1 MTEHTP
7 DQHSTEL
14 REQAEKRLVDGT
26 SLNDSLP
33 PPEALVHELQVHQI
47 ELEMQNEALRQAQ
60 AELEASR
67 DRYAD
72 LYEFAPVGYLTLSLE
87 GLIEAANLTATTLL
101 GVERKQLLG
110 RRFALIVTLADR
122 DAWHRHFIQAV
133 TREDSL
139 ALNLNL
145 LRGDGVP
152 LPAHIVCRNMVAAG
166 AAPALRLAFT
176 DMSELRQAQR
186 VSWESEMKYRLLAEY
201 AADWIF
207 WTGVDGRFRYV
218 SPACES
224 LLGYPPEAFLAD
236 PDLMLRLIHPDDRAR
251 YQAHL
256 AVGVADAEEMEFRMV
271 RRNGELCWISH
282 QCRPIY
288 DDAGLSLGRRGSNR
302 DITKRKAA
310 DEQIRK
316 LSLAVEQSQESIVIT
331 NLTADI
337 EYVNDAFVATTGYS
351 REELIGQ
358 NQRLLQSGKTPRAT
372 YTSLWATLAEGRGW
386 TGEFINR
393 RRDGSEYIELDLIS
407 PIRDSDGRI
416 THYVGV
422 KQDVTEKK
430 RMREELDHYHNQ
442 LESLVAE
449 RTIEL
454 TAARQAAE
462 AANRAKSA
470 FLANMS
476 HEIRTPLNAITG
488 IGQLVRR
495 AGVTPQQADWLG
507 KVDTASGHLL
517 DIINA
522 VLDLSKIEAGKFTL
536 EEAPVDVSRVTLNV
550 AAMLYERA
558 KAKHLELNV
567 ESQPLPYLLQGDA
580 TRLQQALLNY
590 ATNAIKFTESGS
602 VTLRVLPEA
611 EAGDSVQVRFEVVDT
626 GIGIAPEVIG
636 KLFADFEQ
644 ADNSITRKYGG
655 TGLGLAIT
663 RKLARLMGGDAGV
676 VSDQGAGS
684 TFWFTVRLKKGA
696 ALVEASAAPTSAA
709 GSDEILLVRDY
720 AGRRILLA
728 EDEPINREMALIQL
742 QEVGLSVDVAEDGV
756 EALELAGRNDYDLI
770 LMDMQMPR
778 MDGLDATRQI
788 RLLPDGARI
797 PIIAMTANA
806 FAEDKA
812 QCMQA
817 GMNDFLAKPAYPE
830 QLYTMLLKW
839 LAQCGR

>member
-1 MTEHTP
+1 MTEHSNEQPNTV
-7 DQHSTEL
+7 L
-14 REQAEKRLVDGT
+14 RQLAEQRLVDGQ
-26 SLNDSLP
+26 LPKDSP
-33 PPEALVHELQVHQI
+33 PKSEALVHELQVHQI

-60 AELEASR
+60 VELEASR
-67 DRYAD
+67 DRYVD
-72 LYEFAPVGYLTLSLE
+72 LYEFAPVGYLTLSRD

-110 RRFALIVTLADR
+110 HRFAPFVTLADR
-122 DAWHRHFIQAV
+122 DVWHRHFIEAV

-145 LRGDGVP
+145 LRVDGAT
-152 LPAHIVCRNMVAAG
+152 LPAHIVCRRMVAAG
-166 AAPALRLAFT
+166 AAPTLHLAFT

-186 VSWESEMKYRLLAEY
+186 VSWESEMKFRVLGEY

-207 WTGVDGRFRYV
+207 WIGTDGRFRYV
-218 SPACES
+218 SPACEA
-224 LLGYPPEAFLAD
+224 LLGYPPEAYVAD

-256 AVGVADAEEMEFRMV
+256 AEGVTDAEEMEFRMF

-288 DDAGLSLGRRGSNR
+288 DDAGLCLGRRGSYR

-310 DEQIRK
+310 DEQVRK
-316 LSLAVEQSQESIVIT
+316 LSMAVEQSQESIVIT
-331 NLTADI
+331 NLAADI
-337 EYVNDAFVATTGYS
+337 EYVNDAFVTTSGYS
-351 REELIGQ
+351 REELIGR
-358 NQRLLQSGKTPRAT
+358 NQRILQSGKTPRAA
-372 YTSLWATLAEGRGW
+372 YTALWATLAEGRHW
-386 TGEFINR
+386 SGEFINR
-393 RRDGSEYIELDLIS
+393 RRDGSEYIELNLIS
-407 PIRDSDGRI
+407 PIRDPDGRI

-422 KQDVTEKK
+422 KQDVTERK
-430 RMREELDHYHNQ
+430 RMSEELDRYHHQ

-454 TAARQAAE
+454 TEARHAAE

-495 AGVTPQQADWLG
+495 AGVTLQQADWLD
-507 KVDTASGHLL
+507 KVDAAGGHLL
-517 DIINA
+517 EIINA
-522 VLDLSKIEAGKFTL
+522 ILDLSKIEAGKFAL

-558 KAKHLELNV
+558 TAKNLELAV
-567 ESQPLPYLLQGDA
+567 ETHPLPYLLLGDA

-590 ATNAIKFTESGS
+590 ATNAIKFTETGGL
-602 VTLRVLPEA
+602 TLRVQA
-611 EAGDSVQVRFEVVDT
+611 EEDFGDSVRVRFEVADT
-626 GIGIAPEVIG
+626 GIGIAPEVVG

-644 ADNSITRKYGG
+644 ADNSTTRKYGG

-663 RKLARLMGGDAGV
+663 RKLAQLMGGDAGV
-676 VSDQGAGS
+676 VSAPGAGS

-696 ALVEASAAPTSAA
+696 ALVATPAAPASTAV
-709 GSDEILLVRDY
+709 SDETVLARDY

-728 EDEPINREMALIQL
+728 EDEPVNRELALINL
-742 QEVGLSVDVAEDGV
+742 EAVSLSVDTAEDGV
-756 EALELAGRNDYDLI
+756 EALELAGRNVYDLI
-770 LMDMQMPR
+770 LMDMQMPN

-788 RLLPDGARI
+788 RLLPNGAAV

-812 QCMQA
+812 LCLQA

-830 QLYTMLLKW
+830 QLYAMLLQW
-839 LAQCGR
+839 LARGGR